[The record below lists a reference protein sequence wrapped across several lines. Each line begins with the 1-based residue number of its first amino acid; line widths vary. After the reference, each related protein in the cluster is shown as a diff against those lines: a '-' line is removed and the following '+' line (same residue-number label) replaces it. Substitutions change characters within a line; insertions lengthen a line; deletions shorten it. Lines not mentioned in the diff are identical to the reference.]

1 MRSKP
6 FKKVVALLTG
16 IAIAFSANTSV
27 QAEEVGPDYL
37 GYVDNTV
44 AVQEPFGN
52 GRYPNYSA
60 VPPLVVKEEGS
71 ETEELAYCFNITKPY
86 PILKDS
92 FPSTAANVFDKGIGL
107 RYKGN
112 FESSLQTFA
121 DQWRGEAADAGVLK
135 AIYNG
140 HSKNAAGIKEKLA
153 LTENEFRYATQLA
166 VWYWTDSTDSYKY
179 LIGAG
184 TSSNKIGQAVKILT
198 GQDKT
203 SVQLKEVDPNLV
215 TLVIY
220 KPYSLAGEFASY
232 QNLLSIKFVSPKTGD
247 SVNPEE
253 PTKPEPKEPEKPK
266 QPETEKPKEPEA
278 PQKEIEPKTPEEPT
292 LKTSATDQSDND
304 KLISATGGKV
314 VDKVTYTGL
323 KEGEKYLVEGE
334 LMDKET
340 NESTGIKAE
349 ATFTASGANGTV
361 DVIFDVDAA
370 QSGKTLV
377 AFEKLYKADDKGTV
391 VASHED
397 INDEAR
403 TVVVEKDVPVENED
417 LFTPEVPDDS
427 SFNWK
432 YLIPFAFIP
441 VVGALIWGSSQ
452 GSSSAAAQTNPA
464 YAAPVAPAPATVT
477 TTPAPKP
484 APAAATPVKK
494 QLAATG
500 ANVLWTLLV
509 ALVLVAAGVFLVR
522 MRRNN

>member
-16 IAIAFSANTSV
+16 IDIAFSANTSV

-37 GYVDNTV
+37 GYLDEAA
-44 AVQEPFGN
+44 AVKEPFGD
-52 GRYPNYSA
+52 GRYQNHST
-60 VPPLVVKEEGS
+60 VPPLVVKATDGGE
-71 ETEELAYCFNITKPY
+71 EELAYCFNITKPY
-86 PILKDS
+86 PVFKDS
-92 FPSTAANVFDKGIGL
+92 FPSDTSDVFNRGIGL

-112 FESSLQTFA
+112 YGVSLQSFA
-121 DQWRGEAADAGVLK
+121 SRWRGEGADAGVLK
-135 AIYNG
+135 AVYNG
-140 HSKNAAGIKEKLA
+140 HSHNAAGLKESLG
-153 LTENEFRYATQLA
+153 LTEEEFRYATQLA
-166 VWYWTDSTDSYKY
+166 VWYWTDSDSGSKY

-184 TSSNKIGQAVKILT
+184 PNSNKIGQAVKILT
-198 GQDKT
+198 GQDKS

-220 KPYSLAGEFASY
+220 KPYSLGGEFASY
-232 QNLLSIKFVSPKTGD
+232 QNLLSVKFVSPKTGD
-247 SVNPEE
+247 SVNPED
-253 PTKPEPKEPEKPK
+253 PTKPEPKEP
-266 QPETEKPKEPEA
+266 EKPKEPEA

-340 NESTGIKAE
+340 SESTGIKAE

-361 DVIFDVDAA
+361 DVIFDIDAA

-377 AFEKLYKADDKGTV
+377 AFEKLYKAEDKGTV

-397 INDEAR
+397 INDKAQ